1 VRRVLVF
8 TGKGGVGKSVI
19 SAATALKLS
28 DIGYSVALIST
39 DPAHTISTYFDIP
52 VSKDVVKIN
61 ERVDLYY
68 IDPVLEVMKK
78 FRNMSE
84 YFLEWLR
91 KYGIDEVL
99 AYELAMLPMVTESMG
114 LLKALELY
122 ESGRYNVVII
132 DTIPS
137 AEALRLLYLPTILNS
152 IHRRMIKVSMTI
164 MRTTARM
171 LSIVLSPAS
180 KISKVVEEEESF
192 FNETTKL
199 STIITDPNITS
210 LRVIAN
216 PDTSSVDDAIKSV
229 GLAQVFN
236 LNVDL
241 GIMNKISTIPEW
253 AKRQEEYVKRFEM
266 SIYPIPVRKIYQLDI
281 EVKGCELLRKL
292 ADELYGDDDPAKIY
306 HQGKIVD
313 IRELDDKYILEMN
326 MPPGVQDCGNVYFHG
341 DELVI
346 EVITDRGVVEKI
358 FPLPTMLKLAKPVR
372 AYVRERKLIIEF
384 TKGVEFEY

>member
-1 VRRVLVF
+1 VRRLLVF

-28 DIGYSVALIST
+28 DIGYTVALIST
-39 DPAHTISTYFDIP
+39 DPAHTISAYFDIP
-52 VSKDVVKIN
+52 LSKDVAKVN

-78 FRNMSE
+78 FKNMSE
-84 YFLEWLR
+84 YFLEWLK

-122 ESGRYNVVII
+122 ESGKYNIIII

-152 IHRRMIKVSMTI
+152 IKSRMIKVSMSI
-164 MRTTARM
+164 MRTTAKM
-171 LSIVLSPAS
+171 LSVILTPAS
-180 KISKVVEEEESF
+180 KLGKVVEEEEMF

-199 STIITDPNITS
+199 SSLLTNPEITS
-210 LRVIAN
+210 VRVIAN

-241 GIMNKISTIPEW
+241 GIMNKISPIEEW
-253 AKRQEEYVKRFEM
+253 AKQQEEYVRRFEM
-266 SIYPIPVRKIYQLDI
+266 SIYPIPVRKIRQEGI
-281 EVKGCELLRKL
+281 EVRGCDALRKL
-292 ADELYGDDDPAKIY
+292 ANSLYGDDDPAKVY
-306 HQGKIVD
+306 YVGKIVNV
-313 IRELDDKYILEMN
+313 REVGEGKYVLEMM
-326 MPPGVQDCGNVYFHG
+326 MPPGVQDCGNVYFQG

-346 EVITDRGVVEKI
+346 EVITDRGIVEKI
-358 FPLPTMLKLAKPVR
+358 YPLPTMLKLTQPVK
-372 AYVRERKLIIEF
+372 AYVKDRRLIIEF
-384 TKGVEFEY
+384 VKVSQQF

>member
-1 VRRVLVF
+1 MRRLLVY

-28 DIGYSVALIST
+28 DLGYTVALIST
-39 DPAHTISTYFDIP
+39 DPAHTISAYFDIP
-52 VSKDVVKIN
+52 LSKDTAKVN

-78 FRNMSE
+78 FKNMSE

-122 ESGRYNVVII
+122 ESGKYNMIII

-152 IHRRMIKVSMTI
+152 IRSRMIKVSMSI
-164 MRTTARM
+164 MRTTAKM
-171 LSIVLSPAS
+171 LSVILAPAS
-180 KISKVVEEEESF
+180 KLGKVVEEEEMF

-199 STIITDPNITS
+199 SNLITNPDITS
-210 LRVIAN
+210 VRVIAN

-241 GIMNKISTIPEW
+241 GIMNKISPIEEW
-253 AKRQEEYVKRFEM
+253 AKQQEEYVRRFEM
-266 SIYPIPVRKIYQLDI
+266 SIYPIPVRKIKQKGI
-281 EVKGCELLRKL
+281 EVKGCDALRRL
-292 ADELYGDDDPAKIY
+292 AEELYGEDDPSKVY
-306 HQGKIVD
+306 YVGKIVNV
-313 IRELDDKYILEMN
+313 REVEEGKYVLEMM
-326 MPPGVQDCGNVYFHG
+326 MPPGVQDCGNVYFQG

-346 EVITDRGVVEKI
+346 EVITDRGIVEKI
-358 FPLPTMLKLAKPVR
+358 YPLPTMLKLTQPVK
-372 AYVRERKLIIEF
+372 AYVKDRKLIIEF
-384 TKGVEFEY
+384 VKTSQQL

>member
-1 VRRVLVF
+1 VY

-28 DIGYSVALIST
+28 DLGYTVALIST
-39 DPAHTISTYFDIP
+39 DPAHTISAYFDIP
-52 VSKDVVKIN
+52 LSKDTAKVN

-78 FRNMSE
+78 FKNMSE

-122 ESGRYNVVII
+122 ESGKYNMIII

-152 IHRRMIKVSMTI
+152 IRSRMIKVSMSI
-164 MRTTARM
+164 MRTTAKM
-171 LSIVLSPAS
+171 LSVILAPAS
-180 KISKVVEEEESF
+180 KLGKVVEEEEMF

-199 STIITDPNITS
+199 SNLITNPDITS
-210 LRVIAN
+210 VRVIAN

-241 GIMNKISTIPEW
+241 GIMNKISPIEEW
-253 AKRQEEYVKRFEM
+253 AKQQEEYVRRFEM
-266 SIYPIPVRKIYQLDI
+266 SIYPIPVRKIKQKGI
-281 EVKGCELLRKL
+281 EVKGCDALRRL
-292 ADELYGDDDPAKIY
+292 AEELYGEDDPSKVY
-306 HQGKIVD
+306 YVGKIVNV
-313 IRELDDKYILEMN
+313 REVEEGKYVLEMM
-326 MPPGVQDCGNVYFHG
+326 MPPGVQDCGNVYFQG

-346 EVITDRGVVEKI
+346 EVITDRGIVEKI
-358 FPLPTMLKLAKPVR
+358 YPLPTMLKLTQPVK
-372 AYVRERKLIIEF
+372 AYVKDRKLIIEF
-384 TKGVEFEY
+384 VKTSQQL

>member
-1 VRRVLVF
+1 VRRLLVF

-28 DIGYSVALIST
+28 DLGYTVALIST
-39 DPAHTISTYFDIP
+39 DPAHTISAYLDIP
-52 VSKDVVKIN
+52 LGKDIVKVN

-122 ESGRYNVVII
+122 ESGKYNVVII

-152 IHRRMIKVSMTI
+152 IRSRMIKVSMSI
-164 MRTTARM
+164 MRTTAKM
-171 LSIVLSPAS
+171 LSVILSPAS
-180 KISKVVEEEESF
+180 KLGKVVEEEEVF

-199 STIITDPNITS
+199 SNIITNPEIS
-210 LRVIAN
+210 SVRVIAN

-241 GIMNKISTIPEW
+241 GIMNKISPIEEW
-253 AKRQEEYVKRFEM
+253 AKQQEEYVRRFEM
-266 SIYPIPVRKIYQLDI
+266 SVYPIPVRRIRQEGI
-281 EVKGCELLRKL
+281 EVKGCDALRRL
-292 ADELYGDDDPAKIY
+292 ADNLYGEDDPVKIFY
-306 HQGKIVD
+306 VGKIVNV
-313 IRELDDKYILEMN
+313 REVEEGKYVLEMM
-326 MPPGVQDCGNVYFHG
+326 MPPGVQDCGNVYFQG

-358 FPLPTMLKLAKPVR
+358 YPLPTMLKLAQPVK
-372 AYVRERKLIIEF
+372 AYVKDRRLIIEF
-384 TKGVEFEY
+384 VRTGQQ

>member
-1 VRRVLVF
+1 MRRLLVF

-28 DIGYSVALIST
+28 DLGYTVALIST
-39 DPAHTISTYFDIP
+39 DPAHTISAYLDIP
-52 VSKDVVKIN
+52 LGKDIVKVN

-122 ESGRYNVVII
+122 ESGKYNVVII

-152 IHRRMIKVSMTI
+152 IRSRMIKVSMSI
-164 MRTTARM
+164 MRTTAKM
-171 LSIVLSPAS
+171 LSVILSPAS
-180 KISKVVEEEESF
+180 KLGKVVEEEEVF

-199 STIITDPNITS
+199 SNIITNPEIS
-210 LRVIAN
+210 SVRVIAN

-241 GIMNKISTIPEW
+241 GIMNKISPIEEW
-253 AKRQEEYVKRFEM
+253 AKQQEEYVRRFEM
-266 SIYPIPVRKIYQLDI
+266 SVYPIPVRRIRQEGI
-281 EVKGCELLRKL
+281 EVKGCDALRRL
-292 ADELYGDDDPAKIY
+292 ADNLYGEDDPVKIFY
-306 HQGKIVD
+306 VGKIVNV
-313 IRELDDKYILEMN
+313 REVEEGKYVLEMM
-326 MPPGVQDCGNVYFHG
+326 MPPGVQDCGNVYFQG

-358 FPLPTMLKLAKPVR
+358 YPLPTMLKLAQPVK
-372 AYVRERKLIIEF
+372 AYVKDRRLIIEF
-384 TKGVEFEY
+384 VRTGQQ

>member
-1 VRRVLVF
+1 MRRLLVF

-28 DIGYSVALIST
+28 DIGYTVALIST
-39 DPAHTISTYFDIP
+39 DPAHTISAYFDIP
-52 VSKDVVKIN
+52 LSKDVAKVN

-78 FRNMSE
+78 FKNMSE
-84 YFLEWLR
+84 YFLEWLK

-122 ESGRYNVVII
+122 ESGKYNIIII

-152 IHRRMIKVSMTI
+152 IKSRMIKVSMSI
-164 MRTTARM
+164 MRTTAKM
-171 LSIVLSPAS
+171 LSVILTPAS
-180 KISKVVEEEESF
+180 KLGKVVEEEEMF

-199 STIITDPNITS
+199 SSLLTNPEITS
-210 LRVIAN
+210 VRVIAN

-241 GIMNKISTIPEW
+241 GIMNKISPIEEW
-253 AKRQEEYVKRFEM
+253 AKQQEEYVRRFEM
-266 SIYPIPVRKIYQLDI
+266 SIYPIPVRKIRQEGI
-281 EVKGCELLRKL
+281 EVRGCDALRKL
-292 ADELYGDDDPAKIY
+292 ANNLYGDDDPAKVY
-306 HQGKIVD
+306 YVGKIVNV
-313 IRELDDKYILEMN
+313 REVGEGKYVLEMM
-326 MPPGVQDCGNVYFHG
+326 MPPGVQDCGNVYFQG

-346 EVITDRGVVEKI
+346 EVITDRGIVEKI
-358 FPLPTMLKLAKPVR
+358 YPLPTMLKLTQPVK
-372 AYVRERKLIIEF
+372 AYVKDRRLIIEF
-384 TKGVEFEY
+384 VKVSQQF

>member
-1 VRRVLVF
+1 MRRLLVF

-28 DIGYSVALIST
+28 DIGYTVALIST
-39 DPAHTISTYFDIP
+39 DPAHTISAYLDIP
-52 VSKDVVKIN
+52 LSKDVAKVN

-78 FRNMSE
+78 FKNMSE

-122 ESGRYNVVII
+122 ESGKYNVIII

-152 IHRRMIKVSMTI
+152 IKSRMIKVSMSI
-164 MRTTARM
+164 MRTTAKM
-171 LSIVLSPAS
+171 LSVILTPAS
-180 KISKVVEEEESF
+180 KLGKVVEEEEMF

-199 STIITDPNITS
+199 SNLITNPEITS
-210 LRVIAN
+210 VRVIAN

-241 GIMNKISTIPEW
+241 GIMNKISPIEEW
-253 AKRQEEYVKRFEM
+253 AKQQEEYVRRFEM
-266 SIYPIPVRKIYQLDI
+266 SIYPIPVRKIRQEGI
-281 EVKGCELLRKL
+281 EVRGCEALRKL
-292 ADELYGDDDPAKIY
+292 ANNLYGDDDPSKIY
-306 HQGKIVD
+306 YVGKIVNV
-313 IRELDDKYILEMN
+313 REAGEGKYILEMM
-326 MPPGVQDCGNVYFHG
+326 MPPGVQDCGNVYFQG

-346 EVITDRGVVEKI
+346 EVITDRGIVEKI
-358 FPLPTMLKLAKPVR
+358 YPLPTMLKLTQPVK
-372 AYVRERKLIIEF
+372 AYVKDRRLIIEF
-384 TKGVEFEY
+384 VKVSQQ

>member
-1 VRRVLVF
+1 M
-8 TGKGGVGKSVI
+8 I

-28 DIGYSVALIST
+28 DLGYTVALIST
-39 DPAHTISTYFDIP
+39 DPAHTISAYLDIP
-52 VSKDVVKIN
+52 LGKDIVKVN

-122 ESGRYNVVII
+122 ESGKYRMVII

-152 IHRRMIKVSMTI
+152 IRSRMVKVSMSI
-164 MRTTARM
+164 MRTTAKM
-171 LSIVLSPAS
+171 LSVILSPAS
-180 KISKVVEEEESF
+180 KLGKVVEEEEIF
-192 FNETTKL
+192 FNETAKL
-199 STIITDPNITS
+199 SNVITNPDITS
-210 LRVIAN
+210 VRVIAN

-241 GIMNKISTIPEW
+241 GIMNKISPIEEW
-253 AKRQEEYVKRFEM
+253 AKQQEEYIRRFEM
-266 SIYPIPVRKIYQLDI
+266 SIYPIPVRKLKQEGI
-281 EVKGCELLRKL
+281 EVRGCDALRKL
-292 ADELYGDDDPAKIY
+292 ANALYGDDDPSKTY
-306 HQGKIVD
+306 YVGKIVSVK
-313 IRELDDKYILEMN
+313 ECGEGKYILEMM
-326 MPPGVQDCGNVYFHG
+326 MPPGVQDCGNVYFQG

-346 EVITDRGVVEKI
+346 EVITDRGIVEKI
-358 FPLPTMLKLAKPVR
+358 YPLPTMLKLSQPVK
-372 AYVRERKLIIEF
+372 AYVKDRRLIIEF
-384 TKGVEFEY
+384 VKINQQY

>member
-1 VRRVLVF
+1 MRRLLVF

-28 DIGYSVALIST
+28 DIGYTVALIST
-39 DPAHTISTYFDIP
+39 DPAHTISAYFDIP
-52 VSKDVVKIN
+52 LSKDVAKVN

-78 FRNMSE
+78 FKNMSE
-84 YFLEWLR
+84 YFLEWLK

-122 ESGRYNVVII
+122 ESGKYNIIII

-152 IHRRMIKVSMTI
+152 IKSRMIKVSMSI
-164 MRTTARM
+164 MRTTAKM
-171 LSIVLSPAS
+171 LSVILTPAS
-180 KISKVVEEEESF
+180 KLGKVVEEEEMF

-199 STIITDPNITS
+199 SSLLTNPEITS
-210 LRVIAN
+210 VRVIAN

-241 GIMNKISTIPEW
+241 GIMNKISPIEEW
-253 AKRQEEYVKRFEM
+253 AKQQEEYVRRFEM
-266 SIYPIPVRKIYQLDI
+266 SIYPIPVRKIRQEGI
-281 EVKGCELLRKL
+281 EVRGCDALRKL
-292 ADELYGDDDPAKIY
+292 ANSLYGDDDPAKVY
-306 HQGKIVD
+306 YVGKIVNV
-313 IRELDDKYILEMN
+313 REVGEGKYVLEMM
-326 MPPGVQDCGNVYFHG
+326 MPPGVQDCGNVYFQG

-346 EVITDRGVVEKI
+346 EVITDRGIVEKI
-358 FPLPTMLKLAKPVR
+358 YPLPTMLKLTQPVK
-372 AYVRERKLIIEF
+372 AYVKDRRLIIEF
-384 TKGVEFEY
+384 VKVSQQF

>member
-1 VRRVLVF
+1 MRRVLVF

-19 SAATALKLS
+19 SAATALRLS
-28 DIGYSVALIST
+28 DLGYTVALIST
-39 DPAHTISTYFDIP
+39 DPAHTISTYLDIP
-52 VSKDVVKIN
+52 VSKDVVKVS
-61 ERVDLYY
+61 ERLDLYY

-99 AYELAMLPMVTESMG
+99 AYELAMLPMVTESIG

-122 ESGRYNVVII
+122 ESGKYNIVII

-152 IHRRMIKVSMTI
+152 IHRRMIKISMSI

-171 LSIVLSPAS
+171 LSVVLSPAS

-199 STIITDPNITS
+199 SEIITNPEITS

-216 PDTSSVDDAIKSV
+216 PDISSIDDAIKSI

-253 AKRQEEYVKRFEM
+253 AKKQEDYVKRFEM
-266 SIYPIPVRKIYQLDI
+266 SIYPIPVRKIYQCDI
-281 EVKGCELLRKL
+281 EVKGMDMLRKL
-292 ADELYGDDDPAKIY
+292 ASELYGDDDPSKIY
-306 HQGKIVD
+306 YVGKIVD
-313 IRELDDKYILEMN
+313 IKEQDNTYILEMD
-326 MPPGVQDCGNVYFHG
+326 MPPGVQDCGNIYFQG

-346 EVITDRGVVEKI
+346 EVMTDRGIVEKI
-358 FPLPTMLKLAKPVR
+358 FPLPTMLKLAQPSKAFVKN
-372 AYVRERKLIIEF
+372 RKLVIEF
-384 TKGVEFEY
+384 VKTV